1 MPDPVV
7 TAAPN
12 ALAWRLGR
20 NCRLRPAHLLLG
32 VCAAPAAACVPAAV
46 LLALGYPFVALFAL
60 LDALFVGAAVI
71 AYGMH
76 AADTE
81 YIEIAGGQ
89 LLLAVHDGLHRSVHR
104 WNIHSVRVAAG
115 ADGSIELMAPGGT
128 YRLGRHVAAAQC
140 RSMFVELARSLETA
154 RSATAPAGR

>member
-46 LLALGYPFVALFAL
+46 LLALGYPFVGLFAL
-60 LDALFVGAAVI
+60 VDALF
-71 AYGMH
+71 
-76 AADTE
+76 D
-81 YIEIAGGQ
+81 
-89 LLLAVHDGLHRSVHR
+89 HDKIDRSKVKA
-104 WNIHSVRVAAG
+104 IVLGSVVPPLTTTTR
-115 ADGSIELMAPGGT
+115 
-128 YRLGRHVAAAQC
+128 
-140 RSMFVELARSLETA
+140 
-154 RSATAPAGR
+154 